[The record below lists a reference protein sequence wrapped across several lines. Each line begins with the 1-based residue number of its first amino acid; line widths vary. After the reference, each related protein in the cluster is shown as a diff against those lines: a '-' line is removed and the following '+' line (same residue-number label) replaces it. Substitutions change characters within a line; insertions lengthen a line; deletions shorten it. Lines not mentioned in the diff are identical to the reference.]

1 LLSVAKI
8 SAFTHPKNP
17 KAKSLLISFESHFI
31 RITFGFPNY
40 DKDMKK
46 FILTL
51 AVALFGFAAHA
62 QEQPADGAKIQFA
75 EKVINYGKIDK
86 GANGTRVFKFKNEGN
101 QPLVLNTVR
110 ASCGCTT
117 PKWTR
122 EPIAPGQEGEITVK
136 YDTNRMGNF
145 HKTVTVN
152 SNATNKT
159 VVLTIKG
166 QVMNPAAQQTTPT
179 KKEGGSIIAK

>member
-1 LLSVAKI
+1 
-8 SAFTHPKNP
+8 
-17 KAKSLLISFESHFI
+17 
-31 RITFGFPNY
+31 
-40 DKDMKK
+40 MKK

-51 AVALFGFAAHA
+51 AVALFGFSAYAQDADAA
-62 QEQPADGAKIQFA
+62 GAKIDFA

-86 GANGTRVFKFKNEGN
+86 GANGTRVFKFKNEGTE
-101 QPLVLNTVR
+101 PLVLSSVR

-122 EPIAPGQEGEITVK
+122 EPIAPGEEGEINVK
-136 YDTNRMGNF
+136 YDTNRIGNF
-145 HKTVTVN
+145 HKTVTVQ

-166 QVMNPAAQQTTPT
+166 QVLNPDAQNTTPT
-179 KKEGGSIIAK
+179 KKGGSVIAK

>member
-1 LLSVAKI
+1 MKDLAFELHLEI
-8 SAFTHPKNP
+8 SNN
-17 KAKSLLISFESHFI
+17 E
-31 RITFGFPNY
+31 N
-40 DKDMKK
+40 DMKK

-51 AVALFGFAAHA
+51 AVALFGFAAQA
-62 QEQPADGAKIQFA
+62 QEQPTEGAKIQFA
-75 EKVINYGKIDK
+75 EKVINYGKIEK
-86 GANGTRVFKFKNEGN
+86 GANGTRVFKFKNEGTE
-101 QPLVLNTVR
+101 PLVLNSVR

-122 EPIAPGQEGEITVK
+122 QPIAPGAEGEITVK

-152 SNATNKT
+152 SNAANKT

-166 QVMNPAAQQTTPT
+166 QVMNPAAQKTTPT
-179 KKEGGSIIAK
+179 KQGGSVIAK

>member
-1 LLSVAKI
+1 MDA
-8 SAFTHPKNP
+8 
-17 KAKSLLISFESHFI
+17 
-31 RITFGFPNY
+31 R
-40 DKDMKK
+40 
-46 FILTL
+46 
-51 AVALFGFAAHA
+51 
-62 QEQPADGAKIQFA
+62 
-75 EKVINYGKIDK
+75 
-86 GANGTRVFKFKNEGN
+86 
-101 QPLVLNTVR
+101 
-110 ASCGCTT
+110 TT
-117 PKWTR
+117 
-122 EPIAPGQEGEITVK
+122 APGQEGEITVK

>member
-1 LLSVAKI
+1 
-8 SAFTHPKNP
+8 
-17 KAKSLLISFESHFI
+17 
-31 RITFGFPNY
+31 
-40 DKDMKK
+40 MKK

-51 AVALFGFAAHA
+51 AVALFGFAAQA
-62 QEQPADGAKIQFA
+62 QEQPTEGAKIQFA
-75 EKVINYGKIDK
+75 EKVINYGKIEK
-86 GANGTRVFKFKNEGN
+86 GANGTRVFKFKNEGTE
-101 QPLVLNTVR
+101 PLVLNSVR

-122 EPIAPGQEGEITVK
+122 APIAPGAEGNITVK
-136 YDTNRMGNF
+136 YETNRMGNF

-166 QVMNPAAQQTTPT
+166 QVMNPAAQKTTPT
-179 KKEGGSIIAK
+179 KQGGSVIAK

>member
-1 LLSVAKI
+1 
-8 SAFTHPKNP
+8 
-17 KAKSLLISFESHFI
+17 
-31 RITFGFPNY
+31 
-40 DKDMKK
+40 MKK

-51 AVALFGFAAHA
+51 AVALFGFAAQA
-62 QEQPADGAKIQFA
+62 QEQPTEGAKIQFA
-75 EKVINYGKIDK
+75 EKVINYGKIEK
-86 GANGTRVFKFKNEGN
+86 GANGTRVFKFKNEGTE
-101 QPLVLNTVR
+101 PLVLNSVR

-122 EPIAPGQEGEITVK
+122 EPIAPGAEGNITVK

-166 QVMNPAAQQTTPT
+166 QVLNPAAQKTTPT
-179 KKEGGSIIAK
+179 KQGGSVIAK

>member
-1 LLSVAKI
+1 MKL
-8 SAFTHPKNP
+8 N
-17 KAKSLLISFESHFI
+17 
-31 RITFGFPNY
+31 
-40 DKDMKK
+40 MKK

-51 AVALFGFAAHA
+51 AVALFGFAAQA
-62 QEQPADGAKIQFA
+62 QEQPTEGAKIQFA
-75 EKVINYGKIDK
+75 EKVINYGKIEK
-86 GANGTRVFKFKNEGN
+86 GANGTRVFKFKNEGTE
-101 QPLVLNTVR
+101 PLVLNSVR

-122 EPIAPGQEGEITVK
+122 EPIAPGAEGNITVK

-166 QVMNPAAQQTTPT
+166 QVMNPAAQKTTPT
-179 KKEGGSIIAK
+179 KQGGSVISK

>member
-1 LLSVAKI
+1 
-8 SAFTHPKNP
+8 
-17 KAKSLLISFESHFI
+17 
-31 RITFGFPNY
+31 
-40 DKDMKK
+40 MKK
-46 FILTL
+46 FILSI
-51 AVALFGFAAHA
+51 AVALCGFAAQA
-62 QEQPADGAKIQFA
+62 QEQPTDGAKIQFA
-75 EKVINYGKIDK
+75 EKVINYGKIEK
-86 GANGTRVFKFKNEGN
+86 GANGTRVFKFKNEGTE
-101 QPLVLNTVR
+101 PLVLNSVR

-122 EPIAPGQEGEITVK
+122 EPIAPGAEGNITVK

-166 QVMNPAAQQTTPT
+166 QVMNPAAQKTTPT
-179 KKEGGSIIAK
+179 KQGGSVIAK

>member
-1 LLSVAKI
+1 
-8 SAFTHPKNP
+8 
-17 KAKSLLISFESHFI
+17 
-31 RITFGFPNY
+31 
-40 DKDMKK
+40 MKK

-51 AVALFGFAAHA
+51 AVALFGFAAQA
-62 QEQPADGAKIQFA
+62 QEQPTEGAKIQFA
-75 EKVINYGKIDK
+75 EKVINYGKIEK
-86 GANGTRVFKFKNEGN
+86 GANGTRVFKFKNEGTE
-101 QPLVLNTVR
+101 PLVLNSVR

-122 EPIAPGQEGEITVK
+122 EPIAPGAEGNITVK
-136 YDTNRMGNF
+136 NDTNRMGNF

-166 QVMNPAAQQTTPT
+166 QVMNPAAQKTTPT
-179 KKEGGSIIAK
+179 KQGGSVIAK